1 MRVKRLREGRAMTEK
16 RAGTVPFPKILC
28 GICFGLCFF
37 AFMLTET
44 VINER
49 CAVILGSRAVN
60 PLYTFGL
67 VCTGLG
73 FLSFS
78 LLRKICRA
86 EKTRKAALIGIGAL
100 CLTAAAVLLT
110 VEQPALFLVSAAAA
124 LLLTGHIGGCVYYN
138 TAMYFAGSRYTGRM
152 AGAGMAAAIL
162 LQFVVQKLATH
173 SATFLISLFLSVAF
187 VMYFI
192 IRAPEDWILENPLP
206 YSSDSGKGRKA
217 ALALIAAVVLMSLVS
232 GMIDS
237 VLTAMHAEQTYDV
250 YGGVRLFYALGLVLA
265 GVIADVRE
273 RSWLPIATVC
283 AILFSSVCMFFLS
296 DETGYFAGA
305 ALMYLYSGFYV
316 IFFTVTFLDGAPKSR
331 CPELWAGMGRVVR
344 SFSVAA
350 AVLPSLAAYDA
361 WGSTALAAASCVAS
375 IGVLLV
381 LLPQL
386 GRAVSAPQE
395 DEHSAAPGKQELSPQ
410 ERLERYARRC
420 SLTPRETEVLEK
432 LLTTDDDLQGIAES
446 LYISRRMVQRY
457 VTSIYEKTGTKSRLS
472 LFQSYMNDKAE

>member
-1 MRVKRLREGRAMTEK
+1 MEDQRVGKIA
-16 RAGTVPFPKILC
+16 VPKLLC
-28 GICFGLCFF
+28 GVSFALCFF
-37 AFMLTET
+37 SFMLTEA

-49 CAVILGSRAVN
+49 CAVILGSGAVN
-60 PLYTFGL
+60 RLYTFGL

-78 LLRKICRA
+78 LLRRICKA
-86 EKTRKAALIGIGAL
+86 EKARKAALIVIGAL
-100 CLTAAAVLLT
+100 CLIAAAALLT
-110 VEQPALFLVSAAAA
+110 VKQPAPFLVSAAAA

-152 AGAGMAAAIL
+152 LGAGMAAAIL
-162 LQFVVQKLATH
+162 LQFVVQKLAAQSVVFMLSLLL
-173 SATFLISLFLSVAF
+173 SAAI

-206 YSSDSGKGRKA
+206 YSSDIGNSPKTA
-217 ALALIAAVVLMSLVS
+217 AALIAAVVLMSLVS

-250 YGGVRLFYALGLVLA
+250 YGAVRLFYALGLVLA
-265 GVIADVRE
+265 GAVADFRE

-283 AILFSSVCMFFLS
+283 VILLSSICMFFLS
-296 DETGYFAGA
+296 DEAGYFAGA

-331 CPELWAGMGRVVR
+331 CPELWAGMGRIVR

-361 WGSTALAAASCVAS
+361 WGSTMLAAGSCVAS
-375 IGVLLV
+375 IGVLLA
-381 LLPQL
+381 LLPQI
-386 GRAVSAPQE
+386 GRAVSGPAQ
-395 DEHSAAPGKQELSPQ
+395 DERRGDDPDKQELSPQ
-410 ERLERYARRC
+410 ERLERYANRC

-432 LLTTDDDLQGIAES
+432 LLTTDDDLQGIAGS
-446 LYISRRMVQRY
+446 LFISRRMVQRY

-472 LFQSYMNDKAE
+472 LFQSCMNEKEE

>member
-1 MRVKRLREGRAMTEK
+1 MTEK
-16 RAGTVPFPKILC
+16 RTGAIPFPKILC
-28 GICFGLCFF
+28 GVCFALCFF
-37 AFMLTET
+37 AFMLTEA

-49 CAVILGSRAVN
+49 CAVIFGSGAVN
-60 PLYTFGL
+60 ALYAFGL

-78 LLRKICRA
+78 LLRRICRG
-86 EKTRKAALIGIGAL
+86 EKARKAALIAIGAL
-100 CLTAAAVLLT
+100 CLAAAAALLL
-110 VEQPALFLVSAAAA
+110 VDRPAPFLMSAAAA

-138 TAMYFAGSRYTGRM
+138 MAMYFAGSRFTGRSI
-152 AGAGMAAAIL
+152 GVGMAAAIL
-162 LQFVVQKLATH
+162 LQFAVQKLAAQ
-173 SATFLISLFLSVAF
+173 SVVFLLSLLLSVAF

-206 YSSDSGKGRKA
+206 YSSDGRKGRKA

-237 VLTAMHAEQTYDV
+237 VLTAMHAEQAYDV
-250 YGGVRLFYALGLVLA
+250 YGAVRLFYALGLVLA
-265 GVIADVRE
+265 GVIADFRE

-283 AILFSSVCMFFLS
+283 AILLSSICMFFLS
-296 DETGYFAGA
+296 EEAGYFAGA

-350 AVLPSLAAYDA
+350 AVLPSIAVYDV
-361 WGSTALAAASCVAS
+361 WGSTALAAGSCVAS

-472 LFQSYMNDKAE
+472 LFQSCMNEKEE